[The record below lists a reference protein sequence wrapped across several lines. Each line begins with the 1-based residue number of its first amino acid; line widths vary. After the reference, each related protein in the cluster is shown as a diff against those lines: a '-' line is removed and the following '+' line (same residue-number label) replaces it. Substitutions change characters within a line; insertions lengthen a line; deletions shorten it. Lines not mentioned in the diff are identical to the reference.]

1 MSGIKTK
8 FSVIIAGLLSVVV
21 CLASLGGTTYALF
34 SQNDDANT
42 QTITI
47 AGSTAAFE
55 LVFENT
61 DDYLYRL
68 GNDDS
73 VKLGSLFKD
82 AYDPSEDS
90 DTASASEDP
99 ETETAPTAAVDDA
112 SVSVTVTQHTIEN
125 GYTTDDCDSLLA
137 ATLSYN
143 TSSWEDGTI
152 AFNDYTG
159 VVTITIK
166 ANNAAECT
174 LYVEVI
180 DGENIESSDSLST
193 SYSKNVIL
201 LADTSLIDT
210 SSDNSGSYLTLSK
223 CTLYGNGFTIN
234 AENGITESS
243 QYGIVR
249 LSDANLD
256 NVAIDGPEYTD
267 SDAGLYTN
275 SSYNTAAVRTS
286 GDCTITNSYIEG
298 GNCALKV
305 ESDDAAVT
313 VSDSVFVGGC
323 WANIEVKY
331 GELIIEGT
339 VTTVNEPNSSV
350 NTVGLGIVVG
360 SPANLNDDACV
371 TIAEDA
377 TLNQYNWLNYS
388 NDTSYFT
395 MNGVSTIVSAA
406 NNISSIK
413 SGNYVNMGILF
424 LNGNIE
430 GSSGKPSGYTQ
441 ASASITVL
449 GSTYSGYIW
458 APTSIPDDGLTYR
471 SSAYSWSPSADTPY
485 EPTYTWSY
493 PTDYDPDNYDAVY
506 AEIDS
511 GDSYTLSN
519 VSSILSAKKHGNTLD
534 ISVSAESPEDVTA
547 VSYDSSADSISFSE
561 SGTYTIIFTITD
573 PCVYDEKGVRTSES
587 CSLVQEMSV
596 IINVKDSSIKTAE
609 FSFTDKDSTTYSSTT
624 ETINGVTYVMPNVSS
639 TSDNIGQT
647 SDGVYYV
654 IVDGL
659 GYKSGT
665 SIWRYVPLF
674 AGVTI
679 KDYTDADG
687 SYVTYDKSYSPDDT
701 STTDDPAVSGLEW
714 VSIDGSLTY
723 GWNGYTVYDDYYCR
737 ATVELSSGN
746 WNNEVTVV
754 VTYRFT
760 ATNGDVYYYCIGYYF
775 DEETSGCFPTGTLIT
790 LADGSQVAVE
800 DLTGDEELLVFD
812 HETGEYTS
820 SSILFIEYDGEG
832 DYDVITLS
840 FSDGSSTQLIYEH
853 VYFDLTLNKY
863 VYINEDTLYDY
874 IGDEFVIGDGESI
887 SAVTLKDVSVETEY
901 TGCYSLVT
909 AYQLNYFVDG
919 FLSIPGGINGM
930 FNIFEYGEGLKYD
943 EELMAADIETYGLFT
958 YEDLSDYVTEEMFEV
973 FNGKYLKVAIGKG
986 LITMDEIEYLAKR
999 YGVYFEDDQ

>member
-1 MSGIKTK
+1 M
-8 FSVIIAGLLSVVV
+8 IIAGLLSVIV

-47 AGSTAAFE
+47 GESTETAAFE

-61 DDYLYRL
+61 DTYLYRL

-82 AYDPSEDS
+82 AYDSLTDS
-90 DTASASEDP
+90 DAASASEDS
-99 ETETAPTAAVDDA
+99 ETETTPTAAVDDA
-112 SVSVTVTQHTIEN
+112 SVQVTVTQHTTAN
-125 GYTTDDCDSLLA
+125 GYTTDDCDSSLA

-152 AFNDYTG
+152 SFNNYTG
-159 VVTITIK
+159 VVTITIT
-166 ANNAAECT
+166 ADNAAACT

-180 DGENIESSDSLST
+180 DGVNIESSDSLST

-210 SSDNSGSYLTLSK
+210 SSDGSGSYLTLSK
-223 CTLYGNGFTIN
+223 CTLYGNGFAIN
-234 AENGITESS
+234 ATNGITKSS

-267 SDAGLYTN
+267 SNAGLYTS

-305 ESDDAAVT
+305 ESENAAVT

-360 SPANLNDDACV
+360 SPGNLDDDACV
-371 TIAEDA
+371 TIADDA
-377 TLNQYNWLNYS
+377 TLNQYNWLYYS
-388 NDTSYFT
+388 NDSSYFT
-395 MNGVSTIVSAA
+395 MTGVSTIVSAA

-430 GSSGKPSGYTQ
+430 GSSGMPEDYTQ

-471 SSAYSWSPSADTPY
+471 SSAYTWSPSADTPY

-493 PTDYDPDNYDAVY
+493 PTDYDSDNYDAVY

-519 VSSILSAKKHGNTLD
+519 VSSILSAKKHGNTLS
-534 ISVSAESPEDVTA
+534 ISVSVESPDDVTA

-561 SGTYTIIFTITD
+561 SGTYTIIFTVTD

-587 CSLVQEMSV
+587 YSLVQEMNV
-596 IINVKDSSIKTAE
+596 IINVKNSSIKTAE
-609 FSFTDKDSTTYSSTT
+609 FTFTYGSTTYSSTT
-624 ETINGVTYVMPNVSS
+624 TTINGVTYVMPDVSS
-639 TSDNIGQT
+639 TSDSIGQT
-647 SDGVYYV
+647 DDGVYYV

-665 SIWRYVPLF
+665 SIYRYVPLF

-687 SYVTYDKSYSPDDT
+687 SYVTYDASYSPDDT
-701 STTDDPAVSGLEW
+701 STTDDPAVTGLEW
-714 VSIDGSLTY
+714 VSIDGSMTY
-723 GWNGYTVYDDYYCR
+723 GWDGYEMYDDYYCR
-737 ATVELSSGN
+737 ATVELSSSN
-746 WNNEVTVV
+746 WNNEITVV

-775 DEETSGCFPTGTLIT
+775 DEEQTSGCFPTGTLIT

-812 HETGEYTS
+812 HETGEYTAS
-820 SSILFIEYDGEG
+820 NILFIEDYGYDS
-832 DYDVITLS
+832 YDVVTLS
-840 FSDGSSTQLIYEH
+840 FSEGYETKLIYEH
-853 VYFDLTLNKY
+853 AYFDLTLNKY
-863 VYINEDTLYDY
+863 VYINDDTLYDY
-874 IGDEFVIGDGESI
+874 IGDEFVMGDGEDI
-887 SAVTLKDVSVETEY
+887 YAVTLEAVTVSAQETN
-901 TGCYSLVT
+901 CYSLVT
-909 AYQLNYFVDG
+909 AYQLNYFTDG
-919 FLSIPGGINGM
+919 FLSIPSGIEGL

-943 EELMAADIETYGLFT
+943 EELMAADIETYGLLE
-958 YEDLSDYVTEEMFEV
+958 YEALSDYVTEEVFNV
-973 FNGKYLKVAIGKG
+973 FNGKYLAVSMGKG
-986 LITMDEIEYLAKR
+986 LITLEDIEYLANR
-999 YGVYFEDDQ
+999 YGIYFDLF